1 MARGHLSRGSII
13 LGGNCPGAIIWGQFS
28 SVGIFWG
35 VIVRGAI
42 VWGVI
47 VLGGNCPGEI
57 VLSGN
62 CPGGNRSGGN
72 CLKGNSPVPPY
83 PSPNTQRTTK
93 EISCK
98 SSSANE
104 KKETKKERFFQQSR
118 GVGQVEERKCL

>member
-1 MARGHLSRGSII
+1 MSRGHLPGGSVI
-13 LGGNCPGAIIWGQFS
+13 LGGNCSGAIIWGQFS
-28 SVGIFWG
+28 SVGIFW
-35 VIVRGAI
+35 GAI

-72 CLKGNSPVPPY
+72 CLKGNSPVPPS

-93 EISCK
+93 EIPCK

-104 KKETKKERFFQQSR
+104 KKETKKERFFQHSR
-118 GVGQVEERKCL
+118 DVGQVEERKCL